1 VRSAEKA
8 ASLLVRGPLD
18 RNAWPEFGDDAF
30 VAEVQHRLGKVG
42 AELSSGGGC
51 FVARARD
58 LPDEAGFEPLFRLNA
73 VELAMVAALYL
84 YLRYEPRQRASSGIE
99 VEADPSVDVEDIVR
113 AFPSRSREYLQ
124 KVLTRLKRMG
134 FVRRDHDRLFAGPYL
149 AALDDIAADAR
160 ADQLLERFLRRR
172 YLRRL
177 EAEEA
182 DDDAAV

>member
-1 VRSAEKA
+1 VRPAEKA
-8 ASLLVRGPLD
+8 AALLVRGPLERD
-18 RNAWPEFGDDAF
+18 AWPEFADEAF
-30 VAEVQHRLGKVG
+30 VAEVRHRLGEVG
-42 AELSSGGGC
+42 AELASSGRC
-51 FVARARD
+51 FVARARE
-58 LPDEAGFEPLFRLNA
+58 LPDEAGFEPLFRLNT

-84 YLRYEPRQRASSGIE
+84 YLRYEPRQRATNGIE
-99 VEADPSVDVEDIVR
+99 VDDNPSVDVEDIVR
-113 AFPSRSREYLQ
+113 AFPSRSRDYLQ

-182 DDDAAV
+182 GNDAPV